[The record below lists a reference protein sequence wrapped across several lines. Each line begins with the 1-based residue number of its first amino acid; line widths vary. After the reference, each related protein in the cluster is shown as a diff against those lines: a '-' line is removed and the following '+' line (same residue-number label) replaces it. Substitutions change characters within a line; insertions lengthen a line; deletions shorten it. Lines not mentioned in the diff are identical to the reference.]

1 VRGAAILVLV
11 FGLGLLG
18 GLGLLAEHAG
28 ADLLPTA
35 TVPTAT
41 VPSVTVPVP
50 PVTTVTTPA
59 VTTPTVTTPPVAPPP
74 TTVSTPSVTVP
85 SVTTPPV
92 SPPRVTTPIATTA
105 TPSVP
110 SVTTPQVSVP
120 GATSVVGTASS
131 PQGGGSTT
139 GAGTGGATGGGT
151 GGGPAAGSGS
161 SSTGGGGALSSP
173 SGTVAGSSAGAYGA
187 VAGPTARSAVSR
199 LHASRTWIGTKG
211 SKQRRGTTLT
221 FVMRHRAKVI
231 FTVQELS
238 PVCRTVGRFVVQ
250 ARKGR
255 NKVHFT
261 GRVRGRKLAPGTY
274 FLEAR
279 TASGRLVRGVTLVVV
294 TGSAP
299 SRGELRALRT
309 ANVCAA
315 TTSSASTSPFVTSPF
330 FTGTFGVGSTGAH
343 SVSGPAAPNANTQSS
358 GLGAG
363 SSSTGRIL
371 ASAVERTARAIQPV
385 LVALLAIS
393 ILLLGLASLP
403 QAAIAEARLNYV
415 LARHRT
421 ELAAFGAAALVAVVI
436 AFLIA

>member
-59 VTTPTVTTPPVAPPP
+59 VTTPTVTTPPVTPPP

-120 GATSVVGTASS
+120 GATSVVGTATS

-151 GGGPAAGSGS
+151 GGGLAAGSGS

-173 SGTVAGSSAGAYGA
+173 GTDAGSSGGAYGA

-199 LHASRTWIGTKG
+199 LHTSRTWIGTKG

-238 PVCRTVGRFVVQ
+238 PVCRTVGRFVAQ

-294 TGSAP
+294 EGSAP

-315 TTSSASTSPFVTSPF
+315 TSTFASTNPFVTSPF
-330 FTGTFGVGSTGAH
+330 FTGTFGVGSTGTQ
-343 SVSGPAAPNANTQSS
+343 SVSVPAAPNADTQSS

-371 ASAVERTARAIQPV
+371 ASAVKRTARAIQPV

-403 QAAIAEARLNYV
+403 QAAIPEARLNYV